1 MREKRLAECAGES
14 SCVQKVIDETDAAIE
29 RERQLAA
36 CLDYAYGGSEKN
48 ICKFKY
54 GGGFF

>member
-1 MREKRLAECAGES
+1 M
-14 SCVQKVIDETDAAIE
+14 QKVIDETEDAIE
-29 RERQLAA
+29 RERQLSA

-54 GGGFF
+54 GGGLF